1 MFSGIDGGFGW
12 KPIPSEARVTR
23 DEASVF
29 PLLIVTAVW
38 KTVPPRAKH
47 PRQSDKSVF
56 EKKLSGE
63 TNTDY
68 KDITDF
74 ISHIAKRNTMGFH
87 ET

>member
-12 KPIPSEARVTR
+12 KPIPSEARVAR
-23 DEASVF
+23 DEVSGF
-29 PLLIVTAVW
+29 TSLIVTAVW
-38 KTVPPRAKH
+38 KTVPQRAKH

-68 KDITDF
+68 KD
-74 ISHIAKRNTMGFH
+74 
-87 ET
+87 